1 LWYSQLA
8 SYRPRPLGRANLVET
23 RRRSEATRYLTE
35 NAGGGQIVVVEWVT
49 ITTVVPL
56 SGRRP
61 SRKRVSH
68 WTLVDGSPVEYIDE
82 HTFQMVET
90 GEILRKIR

>member
-1 LWYSQLA
+1 LWCSQLA
-8 SYRPRPLGRANLVET
+8 GYPPRPLGSTKLVET
-23 RRRSEATRYLTE
+23 RRRIEVARYVTE
-35 NAGGGQIVVVEWVT
+35 NEGGGQVVVVEWVT
-49 ITTVVPL
+49 ITTVAPL

-82 HTFQMVET
+82 HTFQIVESE
-90 GEILRKIR
+90 EILRKIG

>member
-1 LWYSQLA
+1 M
-8 SYRPRPLGRANLVET
+8 
-23 RRRSEATRYLTE
+23 
-35 NAGGGQIVVVEWVT
+35 VEWVT
-49 ITTVVPL
+49 ITTVAPL

-82 HTFQMVET
+82 HTFQVIET
-90 GEILRKIR
+90 EEILRKIR